1 MLKNKLNT
9 IREKIN
15 KINNFSGTVLIKEHG
30 ETIYEEAFSYA
41 DMSNKLKNTIETR
54 YGIASG
60 AKIFTAIAVCQ
71 LVDKGLINFDS
82 KLSDCLDID
91 FSNFD
96 KTVSIEQLLI
106 HSSGLPDYFDEDTM
120 TNFSDLWIDNPMYL
134 LRKPDDFI
142 PMLKKGKMMFKPGE
156 KFHYNNGA
164 FVVLGLVVEQQSKMS
179 FADYV
184 TKNILQPL
192 AMDSSGYFALDMLP
206 NNTALGYID
215 NGNGTYKSNIYSIPA
230 VGGPD
235 GGIFVT
241 AADMSKLWDGLIQNK
256 LLNKGTTKKLLTP
269 HIHVD
274 NATYY
279 GYGLWI
285 IKKEDKIYKY
295 YLTGSDPGVCF
306 RSEFYPKWDIEITV
320 LSNKESGAHDICH
333 KVELIIM
340 S

>member
-1 MLKNKLNT
+1 MLKNKLNI

-15 KINNFSGTVLIKEHG
+15 KINNFSGTVLVKEQG
-30 ETIYEEAFSYA
+30 KTIYEEAFGYA
-41 DMSNKLKNTIETR
+41 DISNKRENTIDTR

-71 LVDKGLINFDS
+71 LIDMGLLSFDS
-82 KLSDCLDID
+82 KLIDCLNID

-96 KTVSIEQLLI
+96 KNITIEQLLT
-106 HSSGLPDYFDEDTM
+106 HSSGIPDYFDEDTM
-120 TNFSDLWIDNPMYL
+120 TDFSDLWIDNPMYL

-142 PMLKKGKMMFKPGE
+142 PMLKKGKMMFSPGE

-164 FVVLGLVVEQQSKMS
+164 FVVLGLVIEHQSKMN
-179 FADYV
+179 FADYI
-184 TKNILQPL
+184 TKNILEPS

-206 NNTALGYID
+206 GNTALGYID

-241 AADMSKLWDGLIQNK
+241 ADDMSKLWNCLLQNK
-256 LLNKGTTKKLLTP
+256 LLSEGTTKKLLIP

-274 NATYY
+274 NDAYY

-285 IKKEDKIYKY
+285 IKKDDEIYKY

-306 RSEFYPKWDIEITV
+306 RSEIYPKQKIEITV
-320 LSNKESGAHDICH
+320 LTNKESGAHDICQ
-333 KVELIIM
+333 KVELIIK